1 LAIACREIVLR
12 HGGTSKERRRENREL
27 PAAVASSRLMTLFSQ
42 RSREQRDWMTGLG
55 RVESQR
61 RKLPDARGARIACLC
76 VPQANDC

>member
-1 LAIACREIVLR
+1 
-12 HGGTSKERRRENREL
+12 
-27 PAAVASSRLMTLFSQ
+27 MTLFSQ